1 METSA
6 AREDPPGGPPERQP
20 LSPEPRPGVSASR
33 RPLHPPRKLSEELAL
48 LHARSAAHPLTLRA
62 VIAILRGRGYML
74 LLILLSLPFITPIPL
89 PGLSTPFGL
98 AIALIALRLALGQ
111 RPWLPKKL
119 QRKQVPR
126 GFFTKVLALTMR
138 VIRVLEKL
146 LRPRLTVLTDNGRMR
161 QLHATLMLLASLALL
176 LPLPIPFSNTFPA
189 WVVLLMAGGLLER
202 DGVCVL
208 LAYVVFAGGVLFFVV
223 LGEAAQQLFENLK
236 QWLLG

>member
-6 AREDPPGGPPERQP
+6 AREGSEG
-20 LSPEPRPGVSASR
+20 RPDHRKNSDDHRGEGRHR
-33 RPLHPPRKLSEELAL
+33 RRSSHHPPRKLSEELAL
-48 LHARSAAHPLTLRA
+48 LQARSAAHPLTLRA

-119 QRKQVPR
+119 QRREVPR
-126 GFFTKVLALTMR
+126 GFFTKVLALTTR
-138 VIRVLEKL
+138 VIRVLEKF
-146 LRPRLTVLTDNGRMR
+146 LRPRLTLLTDNGHLR
-161 QLHATLMLLASLALL
+161 QLHATLMLLAALALL

-208 LAYVVFAGGVLFFVV
+208 LAYIMFAGGVLFFVV
-223 LGEAAQQLFENLK
+223 LGEAAQELFENLK
-236 QWLLG
+236 HWLLG